1 MVLFSLQS
9 ISQRASGSAEP
20 HGELETQREDDGE
33 VSHGQVEVPRCV
45 DCAGRVETSH
55 PDDKAIARQ
64 A

>member
-33 VSHGQVEVPRCV
+33 VSHGQVEVVLC
-45 DCAGRVETSH
+45 
-55 PDDKAIARQ
+55 
-64 A
+64 